1 MNAARWF
8 ASRSGCDWQ
17 PRPCPTARNHAG
29 VAVLV
34 RARLYKEVQF

>member
-1 MNAARWF
+1 MIAAPLF

-17 PRPCPTARNHAG
+17 TSRRAFARSHAEST
-29 VAVLV
+29 VAV

>member
-1 MNAARWF
+1 MAVLRF

-17 PRPCPTARNHAG
+17 AEMSPSARNHATP
-29 VAVLV
+29 VVTL

>member
-1 MNAARWF
+1 MIAVLPF

-17 PRPCPTARNHAG
+17 ASSRRFARNDADLAG
-29 VAVLV
+29 VV